1 MKEIL
6 KGLGV
11 GCLLLTAGMAARAYD
26 GQECEYGMKKNS
38 RMEKMDKKKETRRP
52 KRIERLTKE
61 LNLSE
66 EQQKQISEIFKE
78 GSAKI
83 EAERKTFRGKI
94 QEIRK
99 AGDGQIEKVL
109 TGEQLKK
116 WNECKKKIG
125 EKAKERRGK
134 REEGQKRRFKKDVE

>member
-11 GCLLLTAGMAARAYD
+11 GCLLLTAGMTTWAYD
-26 GQECEYGMKKNS
+26 EQECEYGMKKNS
-38 RMEKMDKKKETRRP
+38 RMEKMDKKKEMRRP
-52 KRIERLTKE
+52 PRIEKLTKD

-66 EQQKQISEIFKE
+66 EQQKQISEILKE
-78 GSAKI
+78 GRVKI
-83 EAERKTFRGKI
+83 EAERKTFREKI

-109 TGEQLKK
+109 NGEQLKK
-116 WNECKKKIG
+116 WTERKKKIG
-125 EKAKERRGK
+125 EKAKERKGK